1 MKFVFAL
8 LLLGSSLVFSE
19 GYGVGFGSK
28 LEYSDALLEEESGFA
43 VVPHVELLFPANL
56 GLWLGYS
63 SKSIEGDS
71 LVSKTQEKWTVEGVW
86 FLISPVVG
94 PYLKSG
100 FETVSLLRNDELGD
114 VEYDLLT
121 VGGGAL
127 LSAGELSSIGLFADY
142 VFPFDRR
149 QSGYRGEEKMNLN
162 KLRFG
167 LNFKMSIPL

>member
-1 MKFVFAL
+1 MKFLSVL
-8 LLLGSSLVFSE
+8 LLLGFSLVYSE
-19 GYGVGFGSK
+19 GYGVGLGAK
-28 LEYSDALLEEESGFA
+28 LEYSDALVEEESGFT

-56 GLWLGYS
+56 GAWIGYS

-71 LVSKTQEKWTVEGVW
+71 LVAMTQERWSVEGVW
-86 FLISPVVG
+86 FLLSPVVG

-100 FETVSLLRNDELGD
+100 FEKISLLRDDEYGD
-114 VEYDLLT
+114 IEYDLFT

-142 VFPFDRR
+142 VFPFERR
-149 QSGYRGEEKMNLN
+149 RSEFKGEEKMNLS

>member
-1 MKFVFAL
+1 MKLVCTL
-8 LLLGSSLVFSE
+8 LFLAVSLVYSE
-19 GYGVGFGSK
+19 GYGRGIGSK
-28 LEYSDALLEEESGFA
+28 LEYSDAALEEESGFS
-43 VVPHVELLFPANL
+43 VVPHIELLFPANL
-56 GLWLGYS
+56 GLWIGYS
-63 SKSIEGDS
+63 SKSLEGDS

-100 FETVSLLRNDELGD
+100 FETVSLLRSDELGD
-114 VEYDLLT
+114 IEYDLFT

-127 LSAGELSSIGLFADY
+127 LSAGELSSIGFFADY

-149 QSGYRGEEKMNLN
+149 QSGYKGEEKMNLN